1 MQGPAPEDQ
10 GRVDKDYEKK
20 AAQAGDRRELVVEVF
35 SRCGLLLE
43 NVLLVGTDVP
53 SVDHITSIK

>member
-20 AAQAGDRRELVVEVF
+20 AELRREIDE
-35 SRCGLLLE
+35 S
-43 NVLLVGTDVP
+43 
-53 SVDHITSIK
+53 